1 MRVSRFFI
9 ITLSLALSFVI
20 SINIFYVSIQND
32 NIGTMGQEKNENAII
47 KDVPDNIT
55 VFNTGSSHGYYGF
68 DYSVVDHDS
77 TCFNFALPMQT
88 LSYDY
93 RVLNFYKDQ
102 ISQNGYAFIIVS
114 HFSLFQPR
122 ETDQVNFESKNR
134 RYYRFLDSSNIKDY
148 QNKVNLYVNYMPA
161 LIAYESLFGE
171 LISSVSGKYY
181 DNDWDH
187 ILSED
192 NKISNAENRYQIY
205 IQSNYNEEEH
215 NWIIN
220 EEEYEILIKTIY
232 LCKEKNITPI
242 LITMPVYSEYYD
254 LIMERS
260 PLFFDEFHG
269 TINEICESE
278 DVLYYD
284 YENDSRIS
292 DQPSLFMD
300 CDHLNHE
307 GAKLFTK
314 IIFSEVIEQMEEK
327 KND

>member
-1 MRVSRFFI
+1 MKVSKFFI
-9 ITLSLALSFVI
+9 ITFSLALSFVMI
-20 SINIFYVSIQND
+20 INIFYVMIQND

-68 DYSVVDHDS
+68 DYSVVDNGS
-77 TCFNFALPMQT
+77 NCFNFALPMQT
-88 LSYDY
+88 ISYDL

-102 ISQNGYAFIIVS
+102 ISQNGGYAFIIVS

-134 RYYRFLDSSNIKDY
+134 RYYRFLNSSSIKEY
-148 QNKVNLYVNYMPA
+148 QNKVNFYVNYMPA
-161 LIAYESLFGE
+161 LISYESLFEE

-181 DNDWDH
+181 DNDWDN

-192 NKISNAENRYQIY
+192 NKNSNAENRYQIY

-215 NWIIN
+215 NWIMN
-220 EEEYEILIKTIY
+220 EEEYESLINIIHF
-232 LCKEKNITPI
+232 CKSKSITPI
-242 LITMPVYSEYYD
+242 LLTMPVYSEYYD
-254 LIMERS
+254 MIMERS
-260 PLFFDEFHG
+260 PLFFDEFYG
-269 TINEICESE
+269 TINKICSSE

-284 YENDSRIS
+284 YENDPRIS
-292 DQPSLFMD
+292 DQLSLFMD

-314 IIFSEVIEQMEEK
+314 IIFTEVIEQMEEK
-327 KND
+327 EK